1 MSVLEYIFCIILLLG
16 TCISVAPSGKI
27 FATGGVDQMIK
38 VWDKN
43 GNQISTGIGHSA
55 QISAVEFSPD
65 EKQLISVGLDGNIF
79 VWNIYM

>member
-1 MSVLEYIFCIILLLG
+1 
-16 TCISVAPSGKI
+16 
-27 FATGGVDQMIK
+27 MIK

-55 QISAVEFSPD
+55 QISDVEFSPD
-65 EKQLISVGLDGNIF
+65 EKQLLSVGLDGNIF